1 MSAARLS
8 AGWSRHLALIAV
20 LTLGACVEEAPDGKR
35 LSEADRAACLM
46 QGGTVGRGGL
56 LPDEVC
62 FRPEPDAGKSCTAAD
77 DCSGVCLADTR
88 TCSPVSPLFGCFE
101 FLDETGQ
108 TVGICID

>member
-1 MSAARLS
+1 MR
-8 AGWSRHLALIAV
+8 RLALIVA
-20 LTLGACVEEAPDGKR
+20 LALAGCVEEPPAGPQGKR
-35 LSEADRAACLM
+35 LSDADRAECLM

-62 FRPEPDAGKSCTAAD
+62 FRPEPDAGKACSKKT
-77 DCSGVCLADTR
+77 DCEGMCLADTR
-88 TCSPVSPLFGCFE
+88 TCSTVSPMFGCFE